1 MMQILLVLL
10 LASCGKTPVSPSN
23 PYPEPF
29 PQPGMKYIDLKDA
42 IVRPGTNQLI
52 DIDGDG
58 LRDINFKVYLVGDPI
73 LKRDRYFYA
82 ASSFENSRLLAAGEN
97 ESPVMNKEDLIPV
110 KNLPDFEWY
119 LVAEVNLV
127 QKVIEMDRA
136 PYWTGSW
143 VNANRRY
150 LAFQV
155 VKGRSV
161 FTGWIQLSFD
171 KTNGQIVLHQA
182 AISLKPNVDIK
193 AGL

>member
-10 LASCGKTPVSPSN
+10 LASCCKTPISPAN
-23 PYPEPF
+23 PYPEPV
-29 PQPGMKYIDLKDA
+29 PQPGMKYINLKDA
-42 IVRPGTNQLI
+42 IVKPGSNQLL

-58 LRDINFKVYLVGDPI
+58 LRDLNFKVYLVGDPI

-82 ASSFENSRLLAAGEN
+82 VSSFENSRLPAAGEN

-110 KNLPDFEWY
+110 KNVPGYEWY

-127 QKVIEMDRA
+127 QKVIEMTSA

-143 VNANRRY
+143 VNAHGSY

-155 VKGRSV
+155 IKGPSV
-161 FTGWIQLSFD
+161 FNGWVQLSFD
-171 KTNGQIVLHQA
+171 KNNGQIVLHHA
-182 AISLKPNVDIK
+182 AISLNPNVDIK